1 MKGFLGAGLVGF
13 LALTSNNS
21 LAQTNGWLVRNSPV
35 TEHLY
40 AAEHGNGTFV
50 VVGNHQTILSSPD
63 GVKWTVRRH
72 TPLTSGTPLRP
83 VIVSWEDMRACGGEK
98 RPSPCPSPR
107 KTGRGNVAQAAP
119 QSVDEW
125 RPDVP
130 HRSLSPRAG
139 RGPG

>member
-72 TPLTSGTPLRP
+72 TPLTSGTPLRA
-83 VIVSWEDMRACGGEK
+83 VTFADNTFVAVGGGDQILTSSNGLK
-98 RPSPCPSPR
+98 W
-107 KTGRGNVAQAAP
+107 KVA
-119 QSVDEW
+119 
-125 RPDVP
+125 R
-130 HRSLSPRAG
+130 
-139 RGPG
+139 